1 MWWTSRLFWVP
12 LVCIFYFSYGLISY
26 KNNTTTGMFWF
37 WILYAFGGI
46 IQLWAFV
53 SKVSINIVFDSFL
66 YDLCMML
73 SLCGGLI
80 ISRGIMPSFIQF
92 VGVVLCLIGLVLLR

>member
-12 LVCIFYFSYGLISY
+12 LVSVFYFVYGLISY
-26 KNNTTTGMFWF
+26 KNNISGAMNWF

-53 SKVSINIVFDSFL
+53 SKISTNIVFDSFL
-66 YDLCMML
+66 YDLTMML
-73 SLCGGLI
+73 SLCLGLMV
-80 ISRGIMPSFIQF
+80 SRGIAPSVQQF
-92 VGVVLCLIGLVLLR
+92 LGIILCLVGLILLR